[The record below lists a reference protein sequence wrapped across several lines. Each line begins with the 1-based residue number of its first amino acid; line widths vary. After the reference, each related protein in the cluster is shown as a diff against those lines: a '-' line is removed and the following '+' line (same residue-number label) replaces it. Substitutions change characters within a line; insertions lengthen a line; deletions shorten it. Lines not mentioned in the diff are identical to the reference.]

1 MTPRLIPPRDYPRPF
16 ATYANAVQYRHPQ
29 RRKWWQWWRV

>member
-1 MTPRLIPPRDYPRPF
+1 MTPRLITTFTDDRPF
-16 ATYANAVQYRHPQ
+16 ATYANAVQYRHPK